1 MTLTDAQIL
10 SKLRQLRKMHGTIY
24 APLKYF
30 RGLATLGH
38 VGNRYKKMLK
48 KNYKAFVTD
57 VGVKT
62 RTSSYTQRF
71 RKKYPGVK
79 SLRNVAEVTGIPY
92 RIIMTVYN
100 RGLAAWRTGHR
111 PGATPQQWGY
121 ARVYSYAMKGKTY
134 YTADSD
140 LISKKIIL

>member
-57 VGVKT
+57 VGLRPELLRT
-62 RTSSYTQRF
+62 RNAS
-71 RKKYPGVK
+71 VK
-79 SLRNVAEVTGIPY
+79 SIRVLSRFETSLR
-92 RIIMTVYN
+92 
-100 RGLAAWRTGHR
+100 
-111 PGATPQQWGY
+111 
-121 ARVYSYAMKGKTY
+121 
-134 YTADSD
+134 
-140 LISKKIIL
+140 